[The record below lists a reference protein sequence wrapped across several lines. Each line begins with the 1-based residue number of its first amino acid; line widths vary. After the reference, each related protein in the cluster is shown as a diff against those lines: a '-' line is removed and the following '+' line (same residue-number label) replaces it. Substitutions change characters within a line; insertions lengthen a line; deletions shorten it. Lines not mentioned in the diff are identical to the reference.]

1 MRPGPALLIKATLIG
16 CILLTLFGYVVTA
29 GAASQ
34 GAASSQPKSTQSPGT
49 PAPVQSQ
56 ADNNNQPQQ
65 QAGNQS
71 ASQGS
76 GSCEVNDKFP
86 LSILQWCDLITKYAH
101 ARDLSPNLVAAVMLQ
116 ESGGNPKVYSA
127 SGAVGLLQVM
137 PNDGLAAGF
146 QCTSGPC
153 FANRP
158 TGSELE
164 DPEFNIKYGTGMLEN
179 LLSKYGNIRDAL
191 AAYGPMN
198 VGYYYA
204 DKVLSIYNN
213 LGK

>member
-16 CILLTLFGYVVTA
+16 CFLLSIFGYAVSV
-29 GAASQ
+29 GAAAQ
-34 GAASSQPKSTQSPGT
+34 GAASSQPKPTQ
-49 PAPVQSQ
+49 APVATAQAQSKPANDSQ
-56 ADNNNQPQQ
+56 QQ
-65 QAGNQS
+65 QANNQS
-71 ASQGS
+71 ANQSS
-76 GSCEVNDKFP
+76 GGCEISSNFP
-86 LSILQWCDLITKYAH
+86 NSILQWCELITKYAH
-101 ARDLSPNLVAAVMLQ
+101 QRDLSPNLIASVMLQ
-116 ESGGNPKVYSA
+116 ESGGNPKAYSA

-137 PNDGLAAGF
+137 PSNGLAAGF
-146 QCTSGPC
+146 QCASGPC

-158 TGSELE
+158 TITQLE
-164 DPEFNIKYGTGMLEN
+164 DPEFNIQYATGMLEN
-179 LLSKYGNIRDAL
+179 LLAKYGNIRDAL